1 MKIVVCEVEEWE
13 KDPFEVLAD
22 DHEIEFL
29 DKKVTK
35 DLGKPFTDA
44 EVLSVFIY
52 SKLTAETLKNFK
64 NLKLITTRSTGFDH
78 IDIDYCRENGITVCN
93 VPTYGCASVAEHV
106 FGLLL
111 TIGHH
116 LVDAIDR
123 TRRGDFSLQGLTGIE
138 LRGKTLGVIG
148 TGNIGQC
155 VVEIARG
162 FQMDVLAF
170 DVSPREDLAAKF
182 SFRYVD
188 MDELLK
194 NCEVITLHVPANKKT
209 HHLISNSEFEKMKDG
224 VVLIN
229 TSRGSIVDIEA
240 LVRAIS
246 KGKVSAAGLDVLPEE
261 PLIREEAELLRS
273 FLQEKYDT
281 TTLLADHILLR
292 LRNVVITPHSA
303 FNTKE
308 AIQRIMETTVDN
320 IRAFVRGEPNNIV
333 IHPEKHRG
341 QK

>member
-35 DLGKPFTDA
+35 DLGNPFTDA

-111 TIGHH
+111 TISHH
-116 LVDAIDR
+116 LMEAVDR
-123 TRRGDFSLQGLTGIE
+123 TRRGDFSLKNLSGFD
-138 LRGKTLGVIG
+138 LRGKTLGVVG
-148 TGNIGQC
+148 TGDIGEC
-155 VVEIARG
+155 VVEIAGG
-162 FQMDVLAF
+162 FHMDVIAF
-170 DVSPREDLAAKF
+170 DVAPREELVTKYGM
-182 SFRYVD
+182 RYGD
-188 MDELLK
+188 MDELLE
-194 NCEVITLHVPANKKT
+194 NADIITLHVPANEKT
-209 HHLISNSEFEKMKDG
+209 RHLISNAEFRKMKDG

-229 TSRGSIVDIEA
+229 TSRGSIVDIQA
-240 LVRAIS
+240 LVKAIS
-246 KGKVSAAGLDVLPEE
+246 TGKVKAAGLDVLPEE
-261 PLIREEAELLRS
+261 PVVREEAELLRS
-273 FLQEKYDT
+273 FLQEQYNT
-281 TTLLADHILLR
+281 TALLADHILLR

-303 FNTKE
+303 FYTKE
-308 AIQRIMETTVDN
+308 AVQRIMETTVHN
-320 IRAFVRGEPNNIV
+320 IEAFVRNDPQHV
-333 IHPEKHRG
+333 ITP
-341 QK
+341 